1 MAVDLEP
8 ILLADGLFQ
17 VGIDLDLGQVGNSAA
32 ARANKVAVRIC
43 EAVEA
48 LLAVDH
54 AHALDVAPLLEKD
67 QVAVYGAQAQVGV
80 GGLQLLVDPLRGGVA
95 VGAANCIQDSLTLFA
110 VTDCALD
117 NNPSLTIVIII
128 YNKIIT

>member
-1 MAVDLEP
+1 MGLHLGVVPLHRERQPVDQPFLH
-8 ILLADGLFQ
+8 Q
-17 VGIDLDLGQVGNSAA
+17 
-32 ARANKVAVRIC
+32 KV
-43 EAVEA
+43 
-48 LLAVDH
+48 
-54 AHALDVAPLLEKD
+54 